1 MEREYQHGVIRTDVT
16 MFIGTEVEHT
26 PVHGKKTLFVTGLQ
40 DPNEVLDTALRNECN
55 HVYLGANQS
64 FQLSSLPYGD
74 ELETKRWDKLVHKL
88 LDADLWVTL
97 DYDLKYHDYVLESG
111 YNEYDRFI
119 SMISVKLPYIDQ
131 LNYNACLKVDD
142 VDFRKTNSGVWVH
155 RVHSLK
161 ALDKY
166 TDWSY
171 YTNDKPL

>member
-1 MEREYQHGVIRTDVT
+1 MEREYQHGVIRDNVD

-26 PVHGKKTLFVTGLQ
+26 PVHGKKTLFVTGMHK
-40 DPNEVLDTALRNECN
+40 PSYVLDEALRNECS

-64 FQLSSLPYGD
+64 FQLGSIYGN
-74 ELETKRWDKLVHKL
+74 EKEQNSWDDLVSTL
-88 LDADLWVTL
+88 LKSDLWVTL
-97 DYDLKYHDYVLESG
+97 DYDLKYHDFVLESG
-111 YNEYDRFI
+111 YNENDRFI

-142 VDFRKTNSGVWVH
+142 IDFRKSNTGVWVH
-155 RVHSLK
+155 RVHDLK